1 MSPHPFDQDRPE
13 RVTNGARPSPLQ
25 INKHSNVIQ
34 KPSLHHRKLP
44 VIIYVRSPK
53 IIHAQPCEFMAL
65 VQKLTGF
72 MHQNDDAVLKDCDV
86 NQSYSDQK
94 LISSK
99 NITISA
105 ISYEKKELCSNVAEE
120 KYDENGDVRVPP
132 TTRSRNLALLQ
143 DFPLYT
149 PNYSADHVLRF
160 SDMVYQSPNVIN
172 ITIPSPSFME
182 VMKNLPPF

>member
-1 MSPHPFDQDRPE
+1 MRPHFYILDRPE
-13 RVTNGARPSPLQ
+13 RVINGARPSPLQ

-34 KPSLHHRKLP
+34 KSSLHHRKLP

-53 IIHAQPCEFMAL
+53 IIHTQPSEFMAL

-72 MHQNDDAVLKDCDV
+72 MHQTDDAVPRDCDV
-86 NQSYSDQK
+86 NKSSSDQK
-94 LISSK
+94 LKLSK

-120 KYDENGDVRVPP
+120 KYEENGDVREASSSIPP
-132 TTRSRNLALLQ
+132 TTRSRNRALVQ

-149 PNYSADHVLRF
+149 ADHILRF
-160 SDMVYQSPNVIN
+160 SDMVYQSPNVSN
-172 ITIPSPSFME
+172 IIIPPSFME
-182 VMKNLPPF
+182 VMKDLPRY